1 MRLLFLL
8 IATYA
13 QTKTAKKTCEKNYE
27 LTENE
32 ETNVNIHLKE
42 KRFITHLIIHK
53 LCDIT

>member
-42 KRFITHLIIHK
+42 KRFITYLIIHK